1 MVISDSETTVMSQKN
16 LKVLAISDYRDF
28 HSVRPEAEI
37 FLGLKKEGLDV
48 HVMTYADSEYGRRF
62 AEAGIKV
69 IDFHPQEKFNKEEQK
84 FIRDLFVTEQ
94 YDVVHLFNSKAIIN
108 GLKAAKG
115 LKTKVVLYRGYSG
128 NIHWYDPTAYYKF
141 LHPRVDAI
149 MCNSIGVEQ
158 IIRAQKLTNKQKAVT
173 INKGHRLE
181 WYAGTQPSDIR
192 KEFNI
197 PEDAFLLINV
207 ANNRKMKGI
216 PYLLKAMNALPAG
229 LNIHLILLGK
239 RMDDPAHLEIINK
252 GSYKSN
258 IHIPG
263 FRKDALNIV
272 AASDVFVLPS
282 IMGESITKSVI
293 EAMSLEK
300 AAIITDIVGNV
311 ELVEDGISGLVV
323 PKKNVPELTKAI
335 LKLYHDR
342 ELCAR
347 IAKNAKKRI
356 ESELST
362 EVTIK
367 KVKALYEELV
377 HSK

>member
-1 MVISDSETTVMSQKN
+1 MSQKQ

-48 HVMTYADSEYGRRF
+48 HVMSYADSEYGKRF
-62 AEAGIKV
+62 AEAGIRV

-84 FIRDLFVTEQ
+84 FIRDLFVKEQ

-108 GLKAAKG
+108 GIKAAKG

-149 MCNSIGVEQ
+149 MCNSIGVEN

-173 INKGHRLE
+173 INKGHRTE
-181 WYAGTQPSDIR
+181 WYSDVKPSDIR

-216 PYLLKAMNALPAG
+216 PYLLEAMNQLPEG

-239 RMDDPAHLEIINK
+239 RMDDPRHMEIINR
-252 GSYKSN
+252 GAYKNN

-263 FRKDALNIV
+263 FRKDALSIV
-272 AASDVFVLPS
+272 SSSDVFVLPS

-300 AAIITDIVGNV
+300 AVIITDIAGNV
-311 ELVEDGISGLVV
+311 ELVDDGKSGLVV
-323 PKKNVPELTKAI
+323 PKKNATAFKDAI
-335 LKLYHDR
+335 LKLYNDR
-342 ELCAR
+342 DLTSTLAV
-347 IAKNAKKRI
+347 NAKKRI
-356 ESELST
+356 DAELST
-362 EVTIK
+362 EQTIQ

-377 HSK
+377 HGEKG

>member
-1 MVISDSETTVMSQKN
+1 MSQKQ

-48 HVMTYADSEYGRRF
+48 HVMTYADSEYGKLF
-62 AEAGIKV
+62 KEAGINV
-69 IDFHPQEKFNKEEQK
+69 IDFHPQEKFNKQEQK
-84 FIRDLFVTEQ
+84 FIRDLFVKEQ
-94 YDVVHLFNSKAIIN
+94 FDVVHLFNSKAIIN
-108 GLKAAKG
+108 GIKAAKG

-149 MCNSIGVEQ
+149 MCNSIGVEN

-173 INKGHRLE
+173 INKGHRTE
-181 WYAGTQPSDIR
+181 WYSNISPSDIR

-216 PYLLKAMNALPAG
+216 PYLLEAMNQLPEG

-239 RMDDPAHLEIINK
+239 RMDDPAHLEIINR
-252 GSYKSN
+252 GAYKN
-258 IHIPG
+258 NVHIPG
-263 FRKDALNIV
+263 FRKDALSIV
-272 AASDVFVLPS
+272 ASSDVFVLPS

-293 EAMSLEK
+293 EAMSLER
-300 AAIITDIVGNV
+300 AVIITDIVGNV
-311 ELVEDGISGLVV
+311 ELVEDGKSGLVV
-323 PKKNVPELTKAI
+323 PKKNATQFKEAI
-335 LKLYHDR
+335 LKLYNDR
-342 ELCAR
+342 ELTKT
-347 IAKNAKKRI
+347 IAINAKKRI
-356 ESELST
+356 DKELST
-362 EVTIK
+362 EQTVQ

-377 HSK
+377 NP